1 MVKVGVSLGDSNWL
15 IPQLL
20 EALQQCR
27 GTVLSSVKDTSQ
39 TTGLGRV
46 KAAFHLLVTL
56 AG

>member
-20 EALQQCR
+20 EAPQQCH
-27 GTVLSSVKDTSQ
+27 GTVLSSAQDTSQ
-39 TTGLGRV
+39 TTGLGQI
-46 KAAFHLLVTL
+46 KAPFHLLVTL